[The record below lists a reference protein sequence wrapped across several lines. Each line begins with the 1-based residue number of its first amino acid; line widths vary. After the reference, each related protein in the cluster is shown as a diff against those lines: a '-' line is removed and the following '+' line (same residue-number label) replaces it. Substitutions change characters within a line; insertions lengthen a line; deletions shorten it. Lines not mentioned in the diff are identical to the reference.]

1 MFQLQYGGGRFQELF
16 YYLDY
21 WGLSDVILPFILIF
35 TIIYAVLQKVNLFA
49 EPKFNGVIALA
60 ISLITVIPHV
70 LGKYPTGMDIITII
84 NTSLPEAVLLIV
96 AIVMVLIL
104 TGIVW
109 GEEVGKSAFAGFIAI
124 LAAVI
129 LAVIFISSVVPTPVS
144 WIISQIDPAL
154 QTLII
159 GLLVFGL
166 VFYYVVKGG
175 KGAAGTTQTAEG
187 FVKGAQKFFKDIFS
201 K

>member
-16 YYLDY
+16 YYLEY
-21 WGLSDVILPFILIF
+21 WGLSEVILPFILIF
-35 TIIYAVLQKVNLFA
+35 TIIYAVLQKVQLFA

-70 LGKYPTGMDIITII
+70 LGKYPAGMDIITII
-84 NTSLPEAVLLIV
+84 NTSLPQTALLIV
-96 AIVMVLIL
+96 AVLMVLVL
-104 TGIVW
+104 TGLVW
-109 GEEVGKSAFAGFIAI
+109 GDETKTSAFAGFVALLAAAI
-124 LAAVI
+124 LV
-129 LAVIFISSVVPTPVS
+129 VIFVSSIVPTPVS

-159 GLLVFGL
+159 GILVFGL

-175 KGAAGTTQTAEG
+175 KTGTTTSEG
-187 FVKGAQKFFKDIFS
+187 FVKGAQKFFKEIFQ